1 MPVVF
6 GWGVLWWLGAGVREI
21 ERFVPPEARI
31 PALVMFVAASGALF
45 DAAAK
50 RLDWPL
56 ARVPALALPPALLLI
71 AAYRIVAV
79 HAGGGHLL
87 GGLGGLAWPFALAV
101 LVLLLRRF
109 DRASIAPARDRFAA
123 RGAGLARDADRRG

>member
-1 MPVVF
+1 LNSDFVGALLVALGGLISARVMGRAPAITGTERALVPVVF
-6 GWGVLWWLGAGVREI
+6 GWGALWGLGAGVREI
-21 ERFVPPEARI
+21 ERFVAPQARV

-71 AAYRIVAV
+71 AAYRLGAV
-79 HAGGGHLL
+79 PRRGRQPPGAPGR
-87 GGLGGLAWPFALAV
+87 LAW
-101 LVLLLRRF
+101 R
-109 DRASIAPARDRFAA
+109 
-123 RGAGLARDADRRG
+123 